1 MGDRAGRDVGAR
13 RGGGSLRRGRRRGR
27 GNAARSG
34 RTRPLSLFLFRRNL
48 FFPFFFPSRPN
59 PPPRPVPRFVPR
71 GRRRGRPGSH
81 RPARRARAREIREI
95 PREAR
100 DVGGLLAES
109 PDAGDV
115 RGDAGRSDAPL
126 AGGRLFRRSG
136 LRGFGALGPDVSRL
150 GHAARDAGL
159 LGPPRAPRHPRAP
172 RSAARGL
179 GVLARAQA
187 RGSRRVARLPRRDH
201 GELPARS
208 GRGCAAPRGPRRLP
222 RSLDVPARA
231 AHPPLFFARGA
242 REAIRAARMS
252 DRNELFAPKL
262 GLTLPL
268 CSFHFIFFFLSKMNP
283 EQTYGL
289 FAFDPRAALERP
301 WTFVTYQFLHG
312 EPFGLFF
319 GTLILYILG
328 SALEA
333 EWGTAEFT
341 VFWLVSTL
349 GASLAALVTG
359 NGLVSGG
366 VVTGASM
373 LFAYA
378 YLFPDMQFLIFF
390 VVPVKVKWIA
400 WLGAAGSGFRGRGRR
415 RGGVPLFLD
424 PAPRQVPGE
433 KGGEVRGRRGEIGG
447 RAARGPGA
455 RAPQPRAVPESR
467 RPAPGD
473 AGRRGPAAAPAR
485 VRGGAR
491 EARRPRREHLQARR
505 LQGGQGRHLREVRRL
520 RRMLAPLRGGAADG
534 DRREDAG
541 VERDRICLL

>member
-48 FFPFFFPSRPN
+48 FFSFFFPSRPN

-71 GRRRGRPGSH
+71 GRRRGGPGSH
-81 RPARRARAREIREI
+81 RPARRARAREVREI
-95 PREAR
+95 PREAP
-100 DVGGLLAES
+100 DVGCRLEES

-115 RGDAGRSDAPL
+115 RGDAGRSDASL
-126 AGGRLFRRSG
+126 AVGRLPRRSG
-136 LRGFGALGPDVSRL
+136 FRSFGALGSDVSRL

-159 LGPPRAPRHPRAP
+159 LGPRG
-172 RSAARGL
+172 AARGL

-187 RGSRRVARLPRRDH
+187 RGSRRIARLPRRDH
-201 GELPARS
+201 GEPPARS

-333 EWGTAEFT
+333 EWGPAEFT

-359 NGLVSGG
+359 NALVSGG

-400 WLGAAGSGFRGRGRR
+400 WLAVAGLGWGLFMATLAGRPGAGFVAVAGAGAGFLFFWIRHHGRYRVKKAAKSAVVAVKSAGAV
-415 RGGVPLFLD
+415 RGG
-424 PAPRQVPGE
+424 PGA
-433 KGGEVRGRRGEIGG
+433 G
-447 RAARGPGA
+447 RAAR
-455 RAPQPRAVPESR
+455 RA
-467 RPAPGD
+467 
-473 AGRRGPAAAPAR
+473 
-485 VRGGAR
+485 
-491 EARRPRREHLQARR
+491 
-505 LQGGQGRHLREVRRL
+505 
-520 RRMLAPLRGGAADG
+520 
-534 DRREDAG
+534 
-541 VERDRICLL
+541 C